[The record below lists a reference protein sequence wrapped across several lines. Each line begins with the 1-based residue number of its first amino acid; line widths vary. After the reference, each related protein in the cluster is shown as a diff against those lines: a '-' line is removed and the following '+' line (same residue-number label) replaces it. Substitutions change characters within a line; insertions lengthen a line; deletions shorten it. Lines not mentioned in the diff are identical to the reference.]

1 VAESPTDDQQHR
13 RRRAVVDLMPSTP
26 YMSWLGIVF
35 DRYEPDDVTI
45 RLPFREDL
53 KNTDGNVVAHAV
65 PIVSMIPTVS
75 WPGTNA
81 NPPASSPGVLLVVGA
96 AQPAGLH
103 ADKRVVIAD
112 GG

>member
-1 VAESPTDDQQHR
+1 
-13 RRRAVVDLMPSTP
+13 MPSTP

-53 KNTDGNVVAHAV
+53 KNTDGNVVAHAARRLDD
-65 PIVSMIPTVS
+65 PDRLMAGDERES
-75 WPGTNA
+75 A
-81 NPPASSPGVLLVVGA
+81 REFAGVLLVVGA

>member
-1 VAESPTDDQQHR
+1 
-13 RRRAVVDLMPSTP
+13 MPSTP

-53 KNTDGNVVAHAV
+53 KNTDGNVVAQ
-65 PIVSMIPTVS
+65 
-75 WPGTNA
+75 PGTNA